1 MLLRYVEVVALK
13 STMQQEVPFFFFLNK
28 KVNNLNMV
36 FGPFQIDRQSA
47 AVRIG
52 LGDDTEEALSF

>member
-1 MLLRYVEVVALK
+1 MIQGKKYKLSL
-13 STMQQEVPFFFFLNK
+13 FFLNK